1 MPELRNSTF
10 SPRRGNPDAN
20 PLVPLDEGFS
30 SALLM
35 HVVVMTGL
43 LWEPK
48 IPRAE
53 STESAESA
61 GIEISLGPAVTR
73 PGSVAGAV
81 MEILKAERVAAAEA
95 ALQGPSE
102 KTVATQPAPVQAEAV
117 ESVDAPEVEAVT
129 PAVTTEMQAVTPAV
143 ATEVQAVT
151 PVVTTKVEAVGA
163 ETAATA
169 VEIGSVAA
177 RPVEQVSPG
186 PTLAPGLAEKA
197 GGPPREETTGRT
209 VAATGALDPSGAGGV
224 PRAQGHYMARLQAW
238 LGKHK
243 KYPRR
248 ARVRRQEGTVLL
260 HLVIDRDG
268 SLREYRIKKSSGY
281 DLLDRAAIAMIKRA
295 QPLPRFPDSL
305 DRTRIKLVVP
315 VQFVLR

>member
-1 MPELRNSTF
+1 MRILWYHWMI
-10 SPRRGNPDAN
+10 
-20 PLVPLDEGFS
+20 GFS

-35 HVVVMTGL
+35 HVVVMAGL

-61 GIEISLGPAVTR
+61 GIEISLGSAVTR

-81 MEILKAERVAAAEA
+81 TEILKAESVAAAEA

-102 KTVATQPAPVQAEAV
+102 KTVATPPAPVQAEAV

-129 PAVTTEMQAVTPAV
+129 PVVTTE
-143 ATEVQAVT
+143 
-151 PVVTTKVEAVGA
+151 VEAVGA

-169 VEIGSVAA
+169 VEVGSVAA
-177 RPVEQVSPG
+177 QPVEQVSPG

-197 GGPPREETTGRT
+197 GGPPREETTART

-224 PRAQGHYMARLQAW
+224 PRAQGDYVGRLQAW

-305 DRTRIKLVVP
+305 DRTRIELVVP

>member
-1 MPELRNSTF
+1 MRIPWYHWMI
-10 SPRRGNPDAN
+10 
-20 PLVPLDEGFS
+20 GFS

-35 HVVVMTGL
+35 HAVAMAGL

-53 STESAESA
+53 STGSAESTEPA
-61 GIEISLGPAVTR
+61 GVEISLGPAVTR

-81 MEILKAERVAAAEA
+81 TEILKAERVAAAEA
-95 ALQGPSE
+95 ALQGPSV
-102 KTVATQPAPVQAEAV
+102 KTAATPPAPVQAEAV

-129 PAVTTEMQAVTPAV
+129 PAVTTEMQAVTPTV

-151 PVVTTKVEAVGA
+151 PVVTTEVEAVGA
-163 ETAATA
+163 VTAATA
-169 VEIGSVAA
+169 VEVESVAS
-177 RPVEQVSPG
+177 RPVEQASPG
-186 PTLAPGLAEKA
+186 PTPAPGPAEKG
-197 GGPPREETTGRT
+197 GGPRREETTGRT
-209 VAATGALDPSGAGGV
+209 VAATGALDSSGAGGA
-224 PRAQGHYMARLQAW
+224 PRAQGDYVGRLQSW

-268 SLREYRIKKSSGY
+268 SLREYRIKESSGY

-305 DRTRIKLVVP
+305 DRTRIELVVP